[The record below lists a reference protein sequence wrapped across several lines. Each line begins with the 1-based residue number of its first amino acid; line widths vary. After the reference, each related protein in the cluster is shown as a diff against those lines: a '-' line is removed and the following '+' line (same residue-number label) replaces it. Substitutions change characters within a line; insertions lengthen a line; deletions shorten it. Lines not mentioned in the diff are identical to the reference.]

1 MKRLLPFAALLF
13 LAAGCTL
20 KTANFTDD
28 QAIPLGE
35 GRADSLILSVSLDY
49 PVKGTGEEALA
60 AITSGI
66 LNAAFDLEDV
76 DPTSVDETA
85 VRYEDNLK
93 DEYFNEN
100 GDLPAG
106 EGGILSWEDRI
117 NGYFSGS
124 YKGYESYM
132 VEYYNFRG
140 GAHGI
145 NTMTPVVFQRK
156 TGRIVPEEEFFAD
169 GYRDP
174 VGAIIRNHVP
184 EALENDEEILSD
196 LNDPESIGPNGSY
209 EVTKGGVTWY
219 YQPYEIAPYY
229 VGVIIVSVPWKELKP
244 YLRK

>member
-106 EGGILSWEDRI
+106 
-117 NGYFSGS
+117 
-124 YKGYESYM
+124 
-132 VEYYNFRG
+132 
-140 GAHGI
+140 
-145 NTMTPVVFQRK
+145 
-156 TGRIVPEEEFFAD
+156 
-169 GYRDP
+169 
-174 VGAIIRNHVP
+174 
-184 EALENDEEILSD
+184 
-196 LNDPESIGPNGSY
+196 
-209 EVTKGGVTWY
+209 
-219 YQPYEIAPYY
+219 
-229 VGVIIVSVPWKELKP
+229 
-244 YLRK
+244 